1 MLIGQKVENPTKV
14 TFLAVEV
21 TRFAVISSLY
31 LHRTCEST
39 FFNTHNSILNF
50 LFGGTPQGSRFIL
63 FKRFC
68 KTSLTGFLV

>member
-50 LFGGTPQGSRFIL
+50 LFGGTP
-63 FKRFC
+63 
-68 KTSLTGFLV
+68 